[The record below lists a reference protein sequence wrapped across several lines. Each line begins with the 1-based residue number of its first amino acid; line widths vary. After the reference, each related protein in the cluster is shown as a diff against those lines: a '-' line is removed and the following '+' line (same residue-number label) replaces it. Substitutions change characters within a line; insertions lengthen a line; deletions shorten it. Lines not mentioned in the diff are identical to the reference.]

1 MNKITAHLKT
11 CQKRIKQGID
21 WDDEAAWLTKRFRHR
36 GENYVVHVHPSNRVD
51 IYIDR
56 ELIFSG
62 HLRLA
67 LMTFG
72 DKN

>member
-1 MNKITAHLKT
+1 MNKITAHLKM

-21 WDDEAAWLTKRFRHR
+21 WDDEAAWLTKRFRHG
-36 GENYVVHVHPSNRVD
+36 GENYVVHVHPSNSVD
-51 IYIDR
+51 VYIDK
-56 ELIFSG
+56 ELVFSG

-72 DKN
+72 DQN

>member
-21 WDDEAAWLTKRFRHR
+21 RDDEAAWLTKRFRHG
-36 GENYVVHVHPSNRVD
+36 GESYVVHVHPSNHVD
-51 IYIDR
+51 IYIDK
-56 ELIFSG
+56 ELVFSG

-72 DKN
+72 DQN

>member
-1 MNKITAHLKT
+1 MGKITAHLKM

-21 WDDEAAWLTKRFRHR
+21 WDDEAAWLTKKFRHG
-36 GENYVVHVHPSNRVD
+36 GENYAVHVNPSNNVN

-56 ELIFSG
+56 ELVFSG
-62 HLRLA
+62 HIRLA

-72 DKN
+72 GK

>member
-1 MNKITAHLKT
+1 MGKITAHLKM

-21 WDDEAAWLTKRFRHR
+21 WDDDCKWLRKRFRYG
-36 GENYVVHVHPSNRVD
+36 GEDWEVYVNPSNRTTVSVNG
-51 IYIDR
+51 
-56 ELIFSG
+56 EVIFDG

-72 DKN
+72 DKK